1 MKNARNTI
9 CCGALEIEVEMG
21 IYDRDYFRDDD
32 GDGRRPRRKRNGSGG
47 LIPPGWSA
55 SAILIAANVLLF
67 FANSATGGALFAKM
81 ALLGV
86 VADQPAQWY
95 RCLTYGFAH
104 DPNGLTHLLF
114 NMLALFFF
122 GPPIERRLGRGEF
135 TFFYFAALL
144 VGGVVWSVGNVGAN
158 AVCLGASGAISAVVL
173 LFAFYYPHA
182 QILIFGIIP
191 TPAWLAGALF
201 VVYDALGARSGVGN
215 IAHDVHLAGAAFAL
229 VYYLAGVN
237 FSELAVGKGRNRKS
251 LKRWLEKRERAR
263 KDAASGP
270 STIPFKRDDAKKA
283 AEEIAFE
290 KLEAEVDRLLL
301 KISESGEESLTEAE
315 RETLRRASREYQKR
329 QK

>member
-1 MKNARNTI
+1 
-9 CCGALEIEVEMG
+9 MG
-21 IYDRDYFRDDD
+21 IYDRDYFRGDD
-32 GDGRRPRRKRNGSGG
+32 GDGRRPRRKRNGFGG
-47 LIPPGWSA
+47 LIPAGWSA

-67 FANSATGGALFAKM
+67 LVNSASGGALFAKM
-81 ALLGV
+81 ALIGV

-122 GPPIERRLGRGEF
+122 GPPIERRLGKREF
-135 TFFYFAALL
+135 TFFYFAAVL

-158 AVCLGASGAISAVVL
+158 AICLGASGAISAVVL

-229 VYYLAGVN
+229 VYYLANVN
-237 FSELAVGKGRNRKS
+237 FSELAVGKGRGRKS

-283 AEEIAFE
+283 ADEIAFE

-301 KISESGEESLTEAE
+301 KISESGEESLTEVE

>member
-1 MKNARNTI
+1 
-9 CCGALEIEVEMG
+9 MG
-21 IYDRDYFRDDD
+21 IYDRDYYRDDE
-32 GDGRRPRRKRNGSGG
+32 RPRRKSGG
-47 LIPPGWSA
+47 LIPAGWSA

-67 FANSATGGALFAKM
+67 FANSASAGALFGKM
-81 ALLGV
+81 ALFGPYV
-86 VADQPAQWY
+86 EYPSQWY

-104 DPNGLTHLLF
+104 DPNGWTHLFF

-122 GPPIERRLGRGEF
+122 GPPIERRLGKREF
-135 TFFYFAALL
+135 ALFYFAAL
-144 VGGVVWSVGNVGAN
+144 VAGGVVWSVGNAGAF
-158 AVCLGASGAISAVVL
+158 ATCLGASGAISAVVL

-201 VVYDALGARSGVGN
+201 VVYDALGARSGAGN

-229 VYYLAGVN
+229 VYYLAGLN
-237 FSELAVGKGRNRKS
+237 FSELAVGKGRSRKS
-251 LKRWLEKRERAR
+251 LKRWLEKRRRAR

-270 STIPFKRDDAKKA
+270 STVPFNRDAAKKA
-283 AEEIAFE
+283 ADEIAFE

-301 KISESGEESLTEAE
+301 KISESGEESLTEVE

-329 QK
+329 RK

>member
-1 MKNARNTI
+1 
-9 CCGALEIEVEMG
+9 MG

-32 GDGRRPRRKRNGSGG
+32 NDGRRPRRKRSNGSGG

-55 SAILIAANVLLF
+55 SAMLIAANVLLF
-67 FANSATGGALFAKM
+67 FVNSASGGALFGKM
-81 ALLGV
+81 ALFGL

-201 VVYDALGARSGVGN
+201 VVYDALGARSGAGN

-229 VYYLAGVN
+229 VYYLAGLN

-251 LKRWLEKRERAR
+251 LRRWLEKRERAR

-270 STIPFKRDDAKKA
+270 STVPFKSSDAAKKA
-283 AEEIAFE
+283 ADEIAFE

-301 KISESGEESLTEAE
+301 KISESGEESLTEVE

>member
-1 MKNARNTI
+1 
-9 CCGALEIEVEMG
+9 MG

-32 GDGRRPRRKRNGSGG
+32 GDGRRPHRKRSNGG

-67 FANSATGGALFAKM
+67 FANSASGGALFSKM
-81 ALLGV
+81 ALFGL

-201 VVYDALGARSGVGN
+201 VVYDALGAQRGAGN

-251 LKRWLEKRERAR
+251 LRRWLEKRERAR

-270 STIPFKRDDAKKA
+270 STIPFKSSDAAKKA
-283 AEEIAFE
+283 ADEIAFE

-301 KISESGEESLTEAE
+301 KISESGEESLTEVE

>member
-1 MKNARNTI
+1 
-9 CCGALEIEVEMG
+9 MG

-32 GDGRRPRRKRNGSGG
+32 NDGRRPRRKRNGSGG

-67 FANSATGGALFAKM
+67 FANSAAGGALFNKM
-81 ALLGV
+81 ALFGV

-237 FSELAVGKGRNRKS
+237 FSELAVGKGRDRKS
-251 LKRWLEKRERAR
+251 LRRWLEKRERAR

-270 STIPFKRDDAKKA
+270 STIPFKSSDAAKKA
-283 AEEIAFE
+283 ADEIAFE

-301 KISESGEESLTEAE
+301 KISESGEESLTEVE

>member
-1 MKNARNTI
+1 
-9 CCGALEIEVEMG
+9 MG

-32 GDGRRPRRKRNGSGG
+32 GDGRRPRRKRSNGSGG

-67 FANSATGGALFAKM
+67 FANSAAGGALFNKM
-81 ALLGV
+81 ALFGA

-135 TFFYFAALL
+135 TFFYLTALL

-173 LFAFYYPHA
+173 LFAFYYPRA
-182 QILIFGIIP
+182 QVLIFGIIP

-270 STIPFKRDDAKKA
+270 ATVPFKRDDAKKA
-283 AEEIAFE
+283 ADEIAFE

-301 KISESGEESLTEAE
+301 KISESGEESLTEVE

>member
-1 MKNARNTI
+1 
-9 CCGALEIEVEMG
+9 MG

-32 GDGRRPRRKRNGSGG
+32 GDGRRPRRKRSNGG

-67 FANSATGGALFAKM
+67 FANSAAGGALFSKM
-81 ALLGV
+81 ALFGL

-237 FSELAVGKGRNRKS
+237 FSELAVGKGRDRKS
-251 LKRWLEKRERAR
+251 LRRWLEKRERAR
-263 KDAASGP
+263 KDAAAGP
-270 STIPFKRDDAKKA
+270 STIPFKSSDAAKKA
-283 AEEIAFE
+283 ADEIAFE

-301 KISESGEESLTEAE
+301 KISESGEESLTEVE

>member
-1 MKNARNTI
+1 
-9 CCGALEIEVEMG
+9 MG
-21 IYDRDYFRDDD
+21 IYDRDYYRDDE
-32 GDGRRPRRKRNGSGG
+32 RPRRKSGD
-47 LIPPGWSA
+47 LIPAGWSV
-55 SAILIAANVLLF
+55 SAILIAANVLCY
-67 FANSATGGALFAKM
+67 FANAASGGALFAKM
-81 ALLGV
+81 ALFGPYVEYPL
-86 VADQPAQWY
+86 QWY

-104 DPNGLTHLLF
+104 DPSGLTHLLF

-135 TFFYFAALL
+135 ALFYLAAVL

-158 AVCLGASGAISAVVL
+158 ASCLGASGAISAVVL
-173 LFAFYYPHA
+173 LFAFYYPRA
-182 QILIFGIIP
+182 QVLIFGIIP

-201 VVYDALGARSGVGN
+201 VVYDALGARSGLGN

-251 LKRWLEKRERAR
+251 LKRWLEKRERAS
-263 KDAASGP
+263 KDDASGP
-270 STIPFKRDDAKKA
+270 STVPFKSSETAKKA

-301 KISESGEESLTEAE
+301 KISESGEESLTEVE

>member
-1 MKNARNTI
+1 
-9 CCGALEIEVEMG
+9 MG
-21 IYDRDYFRDDD
+21 IYDRDYYRDDKND
-32 GDGRRPRRKRNGSGG
+32 GRPRRKRSNGSGG
-47 LIPPGWSA
+47 LIPADWSA
-55 SAILIAANVLLF
+55 SAMLIAANILLF
-67 FANSATGGALFAKM
+67 FVNSASGDALFNKM
-81 ALLGV
+81 ALFGL

-104 DPNGLTHLLF
+104 DPSGLTHLLF
-114 NMLALFFF
+114 NMLALFIF
-122 GPPIERRLGRGEF
+122 GPSVERRIGRGEF
-135 TFFYFAALL
+135 TLFYFAAVL

-158 AVCLGASGAISAVVL
+158 AVCLGASGAITAVAL
-173 LFAFYYPHA
+173 LFAFYCPYER
-182 QILIFGIIP
+182 ILLFAIIP
-191 TPAWLAGALF
+191 IPAWLAGLF
-201 VVYDALGARSGVGN
+201 WVLIDIYGMQNSRQHYAAETL
-215 IAHDVHLAGAAFAL
+215 IAYDVHLAGAAFAL

-270 STIPFKRDDAKKA
+270 STVPFNRDAAKKA
-283 AEEIAFE
+283 ADEIAFE

-301 KISESGEESLTEAE
+301 KISESGEESLTEVE

>member
-1 MKNARNTI
+1 
-9 CCGALEIEVEMG
+9 MG

-32 GDGRRPRRKRNGSGG
+32 GDGRRPRRKRSNGSGG

-55 SAILIAANVLLF
+55 SAMLIAANVLLF
-67 FANSATGGALFAKM
+67 FANSATGDNALFNKM
-81 ALLGV
+81 ALFGL

-104 DPNGLTHLLF
+104 DPSGLTHLLF

-144 VGGVVWSVGNVGAN
+144 VGGVVWSVGNVGVDA
-158 AVCLGASGAISAVVL
+158 ACLGASGAISAVVL

-201 VVYDALGARSGVGN
+201 VVYDALGVRSGGGN

-251 LKRWLEKRERAR
+251 LRRWLEKRDRAK

-270 STIPFKRDDAKKA
+270 ATVPFKSSDAKKA
-283 AEEIAFE
+283 ADEIAFE

-301 KISESGEESLTEAE
+301 KISESGEESLTEVE